1 MNVLVIGS
9 GGREHALGQKI
20 ALSSLISGL
29 WFAPGNPGTAEL
41 GQNTEVAPTDREGI
55 LDLIASNT
63 ISLVVVGPEQPL
75 VEGLRDTIE
84 ADQRAAGVTVIGPGR
99 EAARLEGS
107 KAFAKSFMERH
118 GIPTAA
124 HQSFSPDTLE
134 EGLAFLDRIQAP
146 YVLKADGLA
155 AGKGVLIRSDLA
167 QAKRELAAML
177 NGKMFGEAANK
188 VVVEEFLEGSEF
200 SVFVLTDGKDYKILP
215 ASKDYKRAEDGDK
228 GPNTGGMGSISPVP
242 FVTDELLDL
251 VEKRIVRPTLKGLK
265 EEGTPYQGFLYIGG
279 MAVKGDP
286 YVVEYNVRMG
296 DPEAQVVIPRI
307 RTDLLDL
314 FEGIATGTLSE
325 KDLEIDER
333 SAATVVLASGGY
345 PGKYEKGKPI
355 RGLDKV
361 SESTVYHA
369 GTTLKD
375 GNLVTAGGRVL
386 TLTALGSDLEKALE
400 TVYREID
407 RVTFEKAYHRSDIGR
422 DMLVTSG

>member
-20 ALSSLISGL
+20 AQSSLLSGL
-29 WFAPGNPGTAEL
+29 CFAPGNPATAEL

-55 LDLIASNT
+55 LDLIASNA

-75 VEGLRDTIE
+75 VEGLRDAIE
-84 ADQRAAGVTVIGPGR
+84 ADQRATGVTVIGPEK

-124 HQSFSPDTLE
+124 HQSFSHDTLE

-155 AGKGVLIRSDLA
+155 AGKGVLIRSDLE
-167 QAKRELAAML
+167 QAKNELTAML
-177 NGKMFGEAANK
+177 NGEMFGEAANK
-188 VVVEEFLEGSEF
+188 VVVEEFLEGTEF

-215 ASKDYKRAEDGDK
+215 ASKDYKRAGDGDK
-228 GPNTGGMGSISPVP
+228 GPNTGGMGAISPVP
-242 FVTDELLDL
+242 FVNDELLDL
-251 VEKRIVRPTLKGLK
+251 VEKRIIEPTLKGLE

-333 SAATVVLASGGY
+333 SAVTVVLASGGY

-355 RGLDKV
+355 KGLDNV
-361 SESTVYHA
+361 SESTAYHA
-369 GTTLKD
+369 GTALKD
-375 GNLVTAGGRVL
+375 GDLVTAGGRVL
-386 TLTALGSDLEKALE
+386 TLTALSSDLEKALE
-400 TVYREID
+400 LVYRDID
-407 RVTFEKAYHRSDIGR
+407 HIAFEQAYHRSDIGK